1 MAEKKETQSYSSSPF
16 GGWGAYYIVIPSHNE
31 EKLISLTLQSL
42 VEQTVLPTK
51 IVVVNDNSTDKT
63 AEIVLAFAEKYSFI
77 SLVNKTSDA
86 IHLPGSKVIQAF
98 QKGLETLDD
107 NYDFIVKAD
116 SDLIF
121 PSNYFETIIKH
132 FKSDEKIGMAGG
144 FCYIETR
151 TKNNNSNKKNRVPEH
166 LVQKNEICEEKNGE
180 WILENLT
187 DKDHI
192 RGALKAYRKECF
204 QQIGG
209 LKPAMG
215 WDTVDE
221 LLSKFFG
228 WKVKTDSSL
237 KVKHL
242 KPTGANY
249 NKTARYKQGEAFYT
263 LGYGFWITA
272 IASAKLAMMKKKP
285 LLFLDYIRGF
295 IKAKSAK
302 KTMLV
307 TPEQAKFIRNYRL
320 KKMKEKLF

>member
-1 MAEKKETQSYSSSPF
+1 MK
-16 GGWGAYYIVIPSHNE
+16 YYIVIPSYNE
-31 EKLISLTLQSL
+31 EALISLTLQSL
-42 VEQTVLPTK
+42 ISQTVLPSK

-63 AEIVLAFAEKYSFI
+63 AEVVLAFAKENPFI
-77 SLVNKTSDA
+77 SLVNKTSEA

-98 QKGLETLDD
+98 QKGFETLDE
-107 NYDFIVKAD
+107 NYDIIVKLDA
-116 SDLIF
+116 DLIF
-121 PSNYFETIIKH
+121 PPNYFETIIKH
-132 FKSDEKIGMAGG
+132 FQSDSTIGMVGG
-144 FCYIETR
+144 FCYIE
-151 TKNNNSNKKNRVPEH
+151 
-166 LVQKNEICEEKNGE
+166 KNGD

-192 RGALKAYRKECF
+192 RGALKAYRKKTF

-221 LLSKFFG
+221 LLCKFYN
-228 WKVKTDSSL
+228 WKVVTDESL
-237 KVKHL
+237 HVKHL

-285 LLFLDYIRGF
+285 FLFLDYIQGF
-295 IKAKSAK
+295 WKAKSAK
-302 KTMLV
+302 KQMLIN
-307 TPEQAKFIRNYRL
+307 PEQAKFIRNFRL
-320 KKMKEKLF
+320 QKMKNKLF

>member
-1 MAEKKETQSYSSSPF
+1 MK
-16 GGWGAYYIVIPSHNE
+16 YYIVIPTYNE
-31 EKLISLTLQSL
+31 EKFVSLTLQSL

-63 AEIVLAFAEKYSFI
+63 QEIVTSFVAKYPFI

-98 QKGLETLDD
+98 QTGFETLDD
-107 NYDFIVKAD
+107 NYDIIVKID

-132 FKSDEKIGMAGG
+132 FKSDERIGMAGG
-144 FCYIETR
+144 FCY
-151 TKNNNSNKKNRVPEH
+151 V
-166 LVQKNEICEEKNGE
+166 EKNGE
-180 WILENLT
+180 FILENLT

-192 RGALKAYRKECF
+192 RGALKAYRKETF
-204 QQIGG
+204 KQIGG

-221 LLSKFFG
+221 LLCKFYN
-228 WKVKTDSSL
+228 WKVVTDESL
-237 KVKHL
+237 HVKHL

-263 LGYGFWITA
+263 LGYGFLITA

-285 LLFLDYIRGF
+285 LLFLDYIKGF
-295 IKAKSAK
+295 WKAKSDK
-302 KTMLV
+302 KPLLV
-307 TPEQAKFIRNYRL
+307 TKEQAQFIRNYRL
-320 KKMKEKLF
+320 QKMKEKLF

>member
-1 MAEKKETQSYSSSPF
+1 MK
-16 GGWGAYYIVIPSHNE
+16 YYIVIPTYNE
-31 EKLISLTLQSL
+31 EKFITLTLQTL
-42 VEQTVLPTK
+42 VEQTVLPKK

-63 AEIVLAFAEKYSFI
+63 EEIVSAFAKNYSFI

-107 NYDFIVKAD
+107 NYDFIVKVDA
-116 SDLIF
+116 DLIF
-121 PSNYFETIIKH
+121 PNNYFETIISH
-132 FKSDEKIGMAGG
+132 FISDSTIGMVGG
-144 FCYIETR
+144 FAYI
-151 TKNNNSNKKNRVPEH
+151 
-166 LVQKNEICEEKNGE
+166 EKNGN

-192 RGALKAYRKECF
+192 RGAFKAYRKECF

-221 LLSKFFG
+221 LLCKFYN
-228 WKVKTDSSL
+228 WKVVTDEML

-242 KPTGANY
+242 KPTGSNY
-249 NKTARYKQGEAFYT
+249 NKTARYKQGEAFYS
-263 LGYGFWITA
+263 LGYGFFITS
-272 IASAKLAMMKKKP
+272 IASLKLAMRKGKP
-285 LLFLDYIRGF
+285 LLFLDYINGF
-295 IKAKSAK
+295 WKAKSAK
-302 KTMLV
+302 EPLLV
-307 TPEQAKFIRNYRL
+307 TAEQAKFIRNYRW